1 MLELNPG
8 DTRAEKIKEIAKK
21 YARRWIMAYRYMLS
35 YYAYVKSDY
44 TTATAYAEKMLEIDP
59 VNEIAAKFLAA
70 TSKRGGRR
78 R

>member
-1 MLELNPG
+1 
-8 DTRAEKIKEIAKK
+8 
-21 YARRWIMAYRYMLS
+21 MAYRYMLS